1 MVFANLLDMPSDNN
15 PIKVRKN
22 TGELV
27 DFDVN
32 KLRNALQRSGAGKDE
47 IGSII
52 QQLKESI
59 YDGISTHKIYQI
71 AYAILKKK
79 STGAAGRYR
88 LKKAMLELGPTGY
101 PFEQFIAK
109 LLHFQGYEVKVGQIV
124 EGRCVKHEVDVVAR
138 KDGKQIMVECKYHSD
153 KSAKSDVKV
162 PLYIHSRFLDVR
174 GTWEKLPEN
183 SGMHFDGMLV
193 TNSRF
198 TDDAREYG
206 SCAGLIMVSWDY
218 PVGNSLRDWIDQSGY
233 HPLTALQSLKKE
245 EKQAFLNENI
255 VLCSDLRDE
264 QELLDRYIRSGRRIR
279 QIINEIDSLTS

>member
-1 MVFANLLDMPSDNN
+1 MPSGNN

-27 DFDVN
+27 DFNVN
-32 KLRNALQRSGAGKDE
+32 KLRNALQRSGAGSEEVDSVIE
-47 IGSII
+47 QVLGSIH
-52 QQLKESI
+52 
-59 YDGISTHKIYQI
+59 DGITTHKIYQI
-71 AYAILKKK
+71 AYAILKKSSK
-79 STGAAGRYR
+79 GAAGRYR

-109 LLHFQGYEVKVGQIV
+109 LLHFQGFEVKVGQIV

-138 KDGKQIMVECKYHSD
+138 MDGKQIMVECKYHSD

-162 PLYIHSRFLDVR
+162 PLYIHSRFLDVKE
-174 GTWEKLPEN
+174 TWEKLPDN
-183 SGMHFDGMLV
+183 QGMQFDGMLV

-198 TDDAREYG
+198 TDDARDYG

-218 PVGNSLRDWIDQSGY
+218 PQGNSLRDWIDRSGY
-233 HPLTALQSLKKE
+233 HPLTVLQSLKNE

-255 VLCSDLRDE
+255 VLCRDLRNE
-264 QELLDRYIRSGRRIR
+264 QELLDRHIRSGRRVKQVIS
-279 QIINEIDSLTS
+279 EIDSLLGE